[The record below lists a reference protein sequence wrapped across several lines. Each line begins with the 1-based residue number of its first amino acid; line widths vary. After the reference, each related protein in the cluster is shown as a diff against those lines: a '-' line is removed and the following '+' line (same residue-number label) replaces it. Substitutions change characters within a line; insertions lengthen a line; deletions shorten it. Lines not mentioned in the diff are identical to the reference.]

1 MAKVL
6 VNVSLKPEILDPQ
19 GRAVMGAF
27 GRLGL
32 TGVADVRQGKQ
43 FVLTID
49 GEVDEAKL
57 ALINEIALTL
67 LSNPVIEDF
76 TVQVRP

>member
-1 MAKVL
+1 MAIAV
-6 VNVSLKPEILDPQ
+6 VDVALKREILDPQ

-43 FVLTID
+43 D
-49 GEVDEAKL
+49 
-57 ALINEIALTL
+57 
-67 LSNPVIEDF
+67 P
-76 TVQVRP
+76 QQH